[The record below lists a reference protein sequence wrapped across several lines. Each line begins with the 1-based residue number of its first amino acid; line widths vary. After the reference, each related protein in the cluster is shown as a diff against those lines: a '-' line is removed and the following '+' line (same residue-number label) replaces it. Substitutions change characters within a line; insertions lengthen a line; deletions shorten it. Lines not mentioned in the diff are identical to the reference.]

1 MSQSNENSSFIGNE
15 TVKKVIKLLT
25 SRRKE
30 DIIFGVQ
37 APPGSGKSTILMKGI
52 HETMSKIV
60 NKDESKTY
68 RPFKIF
74 VVEPTVPAT
83 TGLYNYM
90 NDKYGKSL
98 KVGYSAERDVR
109 YNDKSDLIYCTGGH
123 MENKLIA
130 LFKDGKAISDWDFC
144 DVMVLDES
152 DRGSLDYETI
162 IALWLTADAM
172 GKNVPRLILMSATLS
187 MEDLGFKGFNLVK
200 ANYVPYSVNISYV
213 NKRYRVDDTEIYKD
227 TGKLVYQTHISTI
240 IPEKGVSEKLTK
252 EEGREVVLP
261 GYSVWIVFCPGKKEV
276 LSCANACKKLYEEN
290 NGINMEIMMVYGGMG
305 ADGYKKIF
313 EAPEE
318 GTRRII
324 FCTNIIEASV
334 TVPYAD
340 GVFDTC
346 RAKYNVATAS
356 GASCLTLG
364 FTSKAS
370 ARQRCG
376 RTGRLCPGFCIRIIP
391 EEDFNKLDEQQIP
404 EAMRVPLHNTII
416 KLRSIGLNPL
426 EIFRN
431 RINVVNVDTAMK
443 ALFSLNMLKINKD
456 TEEEEVTEIGRFA
469 VLFPVSVYASAMLYH
484 WNKKHPNNIFMGIV
498 TICLIDGFDEGYFYY
513 PNIEKTGL
521 ELELENRKY
530 FEEHFSEF
538 AGKTDIET
546 LIILWHHIMYSLG
559 TIRPKIYKLKK
570 WCMSHSVN
578 SKKISE
584 CLSTIFA
591 VCKIVHRESNRK
603 SEFKFEEI
611 KMKKFSKTKAI
622 KYITPIL
629 VDVYSFRN
637 SFLFNAGKMEYKTR
651 RGDNK
656 FKLSIRNPMT
666 ANKTEYK
673 EIIPLRLKSTSVSSG
688 YTGNTFIT
696 FFAPHSG
703 DYLPDSDEIEY
714 DAKEEVDKVE
724 KEDDDEEDE
733 NCDAM
738 EKDMKKIRRT
748 PNSRSRGMQKKSST
762 KKPIRRELSPSPEPE
777 KTSAKKP
784 IRRELSSP
792 EPKKKSSTKKPIRRE
807 LSSSPEPIRRK
818 NLSAN
823 TKKIS
828 TSPSEEVVV
837 PKKPIRKFSLT
848 PEEETKSS
856 PTISNSDEEKPLKA
870 VLKKVSI
877 ENSKDRKSGK
887 ISASSE
893 SVPLKIKTT
902 SVKTRSKRE

>member
-1 MSQSNENSSFIGNE
+1 MSQSNENGSFIGNE

-25 SRRKE
+25 SHRKE
-30 DIIFGVQ
+30 DILFGIQ
-37 APPGSGKSTILMKGI
+37 APPGSGKSTLLIKGI
-52 HETMSKIV
+52 HETMTKIV

-68 RPFKIF
+68 RPFRIF

-98 KVGYSAERDVR
+98 KIGYSAERDVR
-109 YNDKSDLIYCTGGH
+109 YNDKSELVYCTGGH

-130 LFKDGKAISDWDFC
+130 LFKDGKATSDWDFC
-144 DVMVLDES
+144 DVMILDES

-187 MEDLGFKGFNLVK
+187 MKDLGFEGFNLVK
-200 ANYVPYSVNISYV
+200 ANYVPFSVKTSYID
-213 NKRYRVDDTEIYKD
+213 KRYRVDDTEIYKD
-227 TGKLVYQTHISTI
+227 TGRLVYQTHISTPV
-240 IPEKGVSEKLTK
+240 PEKGVSEKLSR
-252 EEGREVVLP
+252 EEGREVILP

-276 LSCANACKKLYEEN
+276 LSCANTCKKLYEDN
-290 NGINMEIMMVYGGMG
+290 NGINLDIMMVYGGMG
-305 ADGYKKIF
+305 AEGYKKIF

-356 GASCLTLG
+356 GANCLTLG

-370 ARQRCG
+370 AKQRSG

-391 EEDFNKLDEQQIP
+391 KDDFDKLDEQQIP

-416 KLRSIGLNPL
+416 KLRSVGLNPL
-426 EIFRN
+426 DIFRN
-431 RINVVNVDTAMK
+431 RINEVNVDTAMK
-443 ALFSLNMLKINKD
+443 ALFSLGMLKINKE

-484 WNKKHPNNIFMGIV
+484 WNKNHPDDIFMGVV

-513 PNIEKTGL
+513 PNTEKTGV
-521 ELELENRKY
+521 ELELDNKEY
-530 FEEHFSEF
+530 FEEHFLKF

-559 TIRPKIYKLKK
+559 TIRPKIFKLKK
-570 WCMSHSVN
+570 WCMKHSIN

-591 VCKIVHRESNRK
+591 VCKIIHRESNRK

-611 KMKKFSKTKAI
+611 KMKKFSKTEAI

-629 VDVYSFRN
+629 VDVYSFRD
-637 SFLFNAGKMEYKTR
+637 SFLFNVGKMEYKIK

-656 FKLSIRNPMT
+656 FKLSTRNPMT
-666 ANKTEYK
+666 SNKTKYK
-673 EIIPLRLKSTSVSSG
+673 EIIPLRLKTISSTSSRP
-688 YTGNTFIT
+688 GNTYIT
-696 FFAPHSG
+696 FFAPHKG
-703 DYLPDSDEIEY
+703 DYFPDSDDIEY
-714 DAKEEVDKVE
+714 DEKEEVNRVE
-724 KEDDDEEDE
+724 KEDDDEENESDDE
-733 NCDAM
+733 M
-738 EKDMKKIRRT
+738 EEDIRRIKRTPRKKFIKNREPMKKPGRV
-748 PNSRSRGMQKKSST
+748 
-762 KKPIRRELSPSPEPE
+762 
-777 KTSAKKP
+777 
-784 IRRELSSP
+784 
-792 EPKKKSSTKKPIRRE
+792 RRE
-807 LSSSPEPIRRK
+807 LSSSPEPVKRSPKAKSSKKELSSSPEIYRRK
-818 NLSAN
+818 NTSVGV
-823 TKKIS
+823 KKIS
-828 TSPSEEVVV
+828 TSSSEVIIH
-837 PKKPIRKFSLT
+837 KKPIRKFST
-848 PEEETKSS
+848 SSEEIPESKAKETSS
-856 PTISNSDEEKPLKA
+856 TVSDSEEEKPIKT
-870 VLKKVSI
+870 VLRKVSI
-877 ENSKDRKSGK
+877 KKPQARKPKKISTSSSDSEIAKVRITSGK
-887 ISASSE
+887 SRI
-893 SVPLKIKTT
+893 
-902 SVKTRSKRE
+902 KRE

>member
-1 MSQSNENSSFIGNE
+1 MSQSNENGSFIGNE

-25 SRRKE
+25 SHRKE
-30 DIIFGVQ
+30 DILFGVQ
-37 APPGSGKSTILMKGI
+37 APPGSGKSTLLIKGI
-52 HETMSKIV
+52 HETMTKII

-68 RPFKIF
+68 RPFRIF

-98 KVGYSAERDVR
+98 KIGYSAERDVR
-109 YNDKSDLIYCTGGH
+109 YNDKSELVYCTGGH

-130 LFKDGKAISDWDFC
+130 LFKDGKATSDWDFC
-144 DVMVLDES
+144 DVMILDES

-187 MEDLGFKGFNLVK
+187 MKDLGFEGFNLVK
-200 ANYVPYSVNISYV
+200 ASYVPFSVKTSYID
-213 NKRYRVDDTEIYKD
+213 KRYRVDDTEIYKD
-227 TGKLVYQTHISTI
+227 TGRLVYQTHISTPV
-240 IPEKGVSEKLTK
+240 PEKGVSEKLSK

-276 LSCANACKKLYEEN
+276 LSCANTCKRLYEEN
-290 NGINMEIMMVYGGMG
+290 NGINLEIMMVYGGMG

-346 RAKYNVATAS
+346 RAKYNVATTS

-370 ARQRCG
+370 AKQRSG
-376 RTGRLCPGFCIRIIP
+376 RTGRLCPGFCVRMITQDKFI
-391 EEDFNKLDEQQIP
+391 ELDEQQIP

-426 EIFRN
+426 KIFRD

-443 ALFSLNMLKINKD
+443 ALFSLGMLKLD
-456 TEEEEVTEIGRFA
+456 RETEEEEVTEIGRFA

-484 WNKKHPNNIFMGIV
+484 WNKNHPDDIFMGIV

-513 PNIEKTGL
+513 PNTEKTGL

-530 FEEHFSEF
+530 FEEYFSEF

-546 LIILWHHIMYSLG
+546 LIILWHHIMYSFG
-559 TIRPKIYKLKK
+559 TIRPKIFKLKK
-570 WCMSHSVN
+570 WCMNHSVN

-603 SEFKFEEI
+603 SEFKFEEV

-629 VDVYSFRN
+629 VDVYSSRN
-637 SFLFNAGKMEYKTR
+637 SFLFNTGKMEYKTK

-656 FKLSIRNPMT
+656 YKLSTRNPMT
-666 ANKTEYK
+666 ANKTNYK
-673 EIIPLRLKSTSVSSG
+673 EIIPLRLKSISVASG

-714 DAKEEVDKVE
+714 DAKEEVDRVE
-724 KEDDDEEDE
+724 KEEDDDEEDE
-733 NCDAM
+733 TDDEM
-738 EKDMKKIRRT
+738 KEDLKKIRRT
-748 PNSRSRGMQKKSST
+748 PNSRSKNTSTEKSVKSRRESVKKS
-762 KKPIRRELSPSPEPE
+762 PR
-777 KTSAKKP
+777 
-784 IRRELSSP
+784 IRRELSSSP
-792 EPKKKSSTKKPIRRE
+792 ERMKKISDKKPIRRE
-807 LSSSPEPIRRK
+807 LSSSPEPLRRK
-818 NLSAN
+818 GAPVNV
-823 TKKIS
+823 KKIS
-828 TSPSEEVVV
+828 TSPSEEIIIH
-837 PKKPIRKFSLT
+837 KKPIRKFST
-848 PEEETKSS
+848 SSEEKSRKLS
-856 PTISNSDEEKPLKA
+856 STASDSEEEKPVKA
-870 VLKKVSI
+870 VLRKVSI
-877 ENSKDRKSGK
+877 KKPQVRKPKK
-887 ISASSE
+887 ISTSSSE
-893 SVPLKIKTT
+893 TELVKVKTT
-902 SVKTRSKRE
+902 SSKARTKRE